1 MPDKKIS
8 WTSHPARENPVKL
21 GMVVTITTLFLIF
34 FWFVAGPWWCVL
46 TIVVVFLSL
55 YSFWLPT
62 RYTLDDE
69 GIEVSRFLYRRR
81 FPWSR
86 FRRYEIDR
94 GGIFLGTFRKPSRL
108 DPFRGL
114 YLLGAQKEPEAADL
128 VKRMLNR
135 EPGED

>member
-1 MPDKKIS
+1 MPDKKIT
-8 WTSHPARENPVKL
+8 WTSHPARENPAKL
-21 GMVVTITTLFLIF
+21 GMVITITTLFLAF

-46 TIVVVFLSL
+46 TLIVVFLSL

-86 FRRYEIDR
+86 FRRYEVDK
-94 GGIFLGTFRKPSRL
+94 GGIFLGTFRKSSRL

-114 YLLGAQKEPEAADL
+114 YLVGGHKHPEAGDL
-128 VKRMLNR
+128 VK
-135 EPGED
+135 EKFKTDIP

>member
-1 MPDKKIS
+1 MADKKIT

-34 FWFVAGPWWCVL
+34 FWFVAGPWWCIL
-46 TIVVVFLSL
+46 TIIVVFLSL
-55 YSFWLPT
+55 YPFWVPT
-62 RYTLDDE
+62 RYALDEE

-86 FRRYEIDR
+86 FRRYEVDG

-114 YLLGAQKEPEAADL
+114 YLLGGQRHQDAVDL
-128 VKRMLNR
+128 VRDKI
-135 EPGED
+135 GSDAQ